1 MIDFPYLK
9 DIVQT
14 TESKILMVVADGL
27 GGLPGGDTRQSE
39 LETASLPNINRLAQE
54 SACGLSTPVAL
65 GITPGSGPG
74 HLALFGYDPLVH
86 MIGRGALEAIGIGLE
101 LKPGDLAA
109 RGNFATTDAA
119 GNLVDRRAGR
129 ISTEKAAPIAERL
142 NKIEIPNL
150 EVTVEHVLDYRFVV
164 RLRGEKLSED
174 ISETDP
180 QITGVPPL
188 RVEGFN
194 KGALNTA
201 KAINMFVSSAFKEI
215 ENEPIANSL
224 LLRGWAN
231 APSLPNF
238 GTSLGLNP
246 AAIASYPMYRGLA
259 SIVGMQV
266 IKTGT
271 DFSAQVE
278 TLKNN
283 WSAHDYFFLHYK
295 HTDSAGEDGDFG
307 KKVTAIEA
315 LDSFLPELLSLEP
328 DVLILAGDHSTPSI
342 MSSHSWHPVP
352 FLIHSK
358 WTRGEGIS
366 RFNERELRYG
376 SLGIFEAKHIMSL
389 AMAHSGKLAKFG
401 P

>member
-86 MIGRGALEAIGIGLE
+86 MIGRGALEAIGIGVE

-119 GNLVDRRAGR
+119 GDLVDRRAGR

-150 EVTVEHVLDYRFVV
+150 EVTVEHVLDYRFVL

-188 RVEGFN
+188 KVEGFN
-194 KGALNTA
+194 KEALNTA
-201 KAINMFVSSAFKEI
+201 KAINAFVSSAFNEI
-215 ENEPIANSL
+215 KNEPVANSL

-238 GTSLGLNP
+238 GASLGLKP

-283 WSAHDYFFLHYK
+283 WSNHDYFFLHYK
-295 HTDSAGEDGDFG
+295 HTDSAGEDGDFR
-307 KKVTAIEA
+307 KKVTAIET
-315 LDSFLPELLSLEP
+315 LDSFIPELLSLEP

-376 SLGIFEAKHIMSL
+376 SLGTFEAKHIMSL